1 MELHHLT
8 RCSFPKSRVY
18 LVTGPKC
25 HERTSMGR
33 GVTHISARNMICIAL
48 HGVWFSGVGKHVRRR
63 DFISVL
69 GGAVAWPASG
79 HAQQPALPVIGYLS
93 SRSPTDSAHI
103 VAAFRQGLNEAG
115 FVDKQNV
122 VIEFRFAEGNFD
134 RLPALAA
141 DLVLR
146 QVNVLVATGG
156 TVSVIKAKP
165 VVPATIPVV
174 FAMGGDPV
182 KLGVVAS
189 LNRPGGNITG
199 VSFLVNGLAAKSVE
213 LLHELVPKA
222 EVIGCLT
229 NPKDPNAPS
238 DTREAQVAADALGQ
252 KLVVAKASTESEIE
266 SAFTTFVQQ
275 QVTALFVDTDPFFTD
290 QRAKIVALAA
300 RHALPAVYQLRE
312 FADAG
317 GLLTYGTSIT
327 DANRQLGVYTGRV
340 LKGTKPADLPV
351 EQSTRFE
358 LIINLKAAKA
368 LGLEV
373 PWMLL
378 AHADEVI
385 E

>member
-1 MELHHLT
+1 M
-8 RCSFPKSRVY
+8 
-18 LVTGPKC
+18 
-25 HERTSMGR
+25 
-33 GVTHISARNMICIAL
+33 
-48 HGVWFSGVGKHVRRR
+48 WFSGVGKHVRRR

-141 DLVLR
+141 GLVLR